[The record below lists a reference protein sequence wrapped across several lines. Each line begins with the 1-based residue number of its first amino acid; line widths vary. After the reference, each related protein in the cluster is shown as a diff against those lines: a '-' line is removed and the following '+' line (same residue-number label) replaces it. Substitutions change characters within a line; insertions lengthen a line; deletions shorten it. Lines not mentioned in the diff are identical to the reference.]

1 MKAIRFV
8 SGVACALLCA
18 GAAFAQDNY
27 PTKPI
32 RMLVG
37 YPPGS
42 GTDVLARLLGQKMSA
57 GLGQGVVIDNRAG
70 AAGILASEVLA
81 HSPADGYALVMVSI
95 GHAFLAGYHTKLP
108 YDTLKDF
115 AGISVVADVPQVLV
129 VAPSLRVKTVR
140 ELIDMAKAKPGQ
152 MNYASAGVGS
162 SAFINAELFN
172 LAAGIKVVHVPFK
185 GMAEALTGTIG
196 GSVQFVF
203 ASLTAAVSLIKADK
217 VVALA
222 VGTKNRTAALPDV
235 PALAEAGLPG
245 FDFSPW
251 YGVLAPANTPKPIKD
266 KLAKEIARV
275 LALQDVKENLASQ
288 GATPRTTT
296 PEEFDNQIKQD
307 VASMIKLIKDAGIQ
321 RE

>member
-1 MKAIRFV
+1 MGVKAFF
-8 SGVACALLCA
+8 GVTACGLLCVVSS
-18 GAAFAQDNY
+18 FAQDRY
-27 PTKPI
+27 PSKPI
-32 RMLVG
+32 RILVG

-42 GTDVLARLLGQKMSA
+42 GTDVLARLLGQKMAA
-57 GLGQGVVIDNRAG
+57 GFGQGVVIDNRAG
-70 AAGILASEVLA
+70 AAGILASDVLA
-81 HSPADGYALVMVSI
+81 RSPGDGYSLVMVSI
-95 GHAFLAGYHTKLP
+95 GHAFLAGYNSRLP

-129 VAPSLRVKTVR
+129 VAPTLRVKTVR
-140 ELIDMAKAKPGQ
+140 ELIDLAKSNPGK
-152 MNYASAGVGS
+152 MNYASAGIGS

-196 GSVQFVF
+196 GSVQYVF
-203 ASLTAAVSLIKADK
+203 SSLTAAVSLIKAEK
-217 VVALA
+217 IVALG
-222 VGTKNRTAALPDV
+222 VGTKNRAAALPDV

-251 YGVLAPANTPKPIKD
+251 YGVLAPAITPKPIKE
-266 KLAKEIARV
+266 KLSKEIARV
-275 LALQDVKENLASQ
+275 LALPEVRENLASQ

-307 VASMIKLIKDAGIQ
+307 VATMIKLINDAGIP

>member
-1 MKAIRFV
+1 MHANKIAAVLLVAPLFSGFV
-8 SGVACALLCA
+8 L
-18 GAAFAQDNY
+18 AQDLY
-27 PTKPI
+27 PSKPI
-32 RMLVG
+32 KVLVG

-42 GTDVLARLLGQKMSA
+42 GTDVLARVLGQKMSA
-57 GLGQGVVIDNRAG
+57 GLGQSVVIDNRAG

-81 HSPADGYALVMVSI
+81 RSPADGYTIGMVSI

-115 AGISVVADVPQVLV
+115 AGISIVADVPQVLV
-129 VAPSLRVKTVR
+129 VSPALRVKTVR
-140 ELIDMAKAKPGQ
+140 ELIELAKSKPGQ

-196 GSVQFVF
+196 GSVQYVF

-217 VVALA
+217 VVALG
-222 VGTKNRTAALPDV
+222 VGTKNRAAALPDV

-251 YGVLAPANTPKPIKD
+251 YGLLAPANTPKPVKD
-266 KLAKEIARV
+266 KLAREVARV
-275 LALQDVKENLASQ
+275 LALADIKENLASQ
-288 GATPRTTT
+288 GATARTNT
-296 PEEFDNQIKQD
+296 PEEFDVSIRQD
-307 VASMIKLIKDAGIQ
+307 VVNMVKLIKDAGIP

>member
-1 MKAIRFV
+1 MKANRFV
-8 SGVACALLCA
+8 GGVACALLCA
-18 GAAFAQDNY
+18 GAAFAQDSY
-27 PTKPI
+27 PSKPV

-81 HSPADGYALVMVSI
+81 RSPADGYALAMVSI
-95 GHAFLAGYHTKLP
+95 GHTFLAGYHSKLP

-129 VAPSLRVKTVR
+129 VAPSLRVRTVR

-203 ASLTAAVSLIKADK
+203 ASLTAAVSLIKAEK
-217 VVALA
+217 VVALG
-222 VGTKNRTAALPDV
+222 VGTKNRAAALPDV
-235 PALAEAGLPG
+235 PALAEVGLPG

-251 YGVLAPANTPKPIKD
+251 YGVLAPANTPKPVKD

-275 LALQDVKENLASQ
+275 LALPDVKENLASQ
-288 GATPRTTT
+288 GATPRTNT
-296 PEEFDNQIKQD
+296 PEEFDNQIRQD

>member
-8 SGVACALLCA
+8 GGVACVLLCA
-18 GAAFAQDNY
+18 GAAVAQDNY
-27 PTKPI
+27 PSKAV

-81 HSPADGYALVMVSI
+81 RSPADGYSLAMVSI
-95 GHAFLAGYHTKLP
+95 GHAFLAGYHSKLP

-129 VAPSLRVKTVR
+129 VAPSLRVRTVR

-152 MNYASAGVGS
+152 LNYASAGVGS

-203 ASLTAAVSLIKADK
+203 ASLTAAVSLIKAEK
-217 VVALA
+217 VIALG
-222 VGTKNRTAALPDV
+222 VGTKNRAAALPDV
-235 PALAEAGLPG
+235 PALAEVGLPG

-251 YGVLAPANTPKPIKD
+251 YGVLAPANTPKPVKD

-275 LALQDVKENLASQ
+275 LALPDVKENLASQ
-288 GATPRTTT
+288 GATPRTNT

-307 VASMIKLIKDAGIQ
+307 VASMVKLIRDAGIQ